1 MVLIWFSFL
10 WTKPPPLIWSRHLVT
25 HNISK
30 NTDWYSVVLGSLKV
44 LYRGDWLGIH
54 QVKTV
59 VITLSRHILPF
70 LLYWLFT
77 DGTKQGRI
85 KVLARKHESKQAQT
99 VPVIT
104 VLFTS
109 IHRREKNTQT
119 AVDGLQIRDCY
130 YLKPGAV
137 CGKQT

>member
-1 MVLIWFSFL
+1 MWFLDLWRSFIGEIG
-10 WTKPPPLIWSRHLVT
+10 WGFTK
-25 HNISK
+25 SK
-30 NTDWYSVVLGSLKV
+30 LL
-44 LYRGDWLGIH
+44 
-54 QVKTV
+54 
-59 VITLSRHILPF
+59 LSHYQDTFCLFYYIGF
-70 LLYWLFT
+70 FT

-109 IHRREKNTQT
+109 THRREKNTQT